1 MKSTVFID
9 APMLASQDID
19 ILNDVKYEE
28 MVEFSLIRSKNF
40 LPSELIFV
48 LIDLGKNMSYS
59 AAYDILKYILLKLT
73 LIFSKKNIQKTTKI
87 EIVCNKEKYSFSA
100 NFPLSKEQKDKF
112 IDAAIEKLLKWFG
125 GMLWNQK
132 AIWLIYIKPFFR
144 HES

>member
-40 LPSELIFV
+40 LPSELILV

-100 NFPLSKEQKDKF
+100 NFPLSKEQKEKF
-112 IDAAIEKLLKWFG
+112 IDAAIEKLLK
-125 GMLWNQK
+125 
-132 AIWLIYIKPFFR
+132 
-144 HES
+144 